1 MDARSQPKEPVLTPA
16 LLKLI
21 EEKLRQAIA
30 IGYADIT
37 LEIKNGRLAFIRGPA
52 PIEKINH

>member
-1 MDARSQPKEPVLTPA
+1 MIQHPKPREPVLTPA

-21 EEKLRQAIA
+21 EKKLQQAIA

-37 LEIKNGRLAFIRGPA
+37 FEIKNGRLAFIRGPA
-52 PIEKINH
+52 PIEKINQ

>member
-1 MDARSQPKEPVLTPA
+1 MDVQTQPPAPVLTPA
-16 LLKLI
+16 LVKLI
-21 EEKLRQAIA
+21 EEKIRQAIA

-52 PIEKINH
+52 PIEKVT